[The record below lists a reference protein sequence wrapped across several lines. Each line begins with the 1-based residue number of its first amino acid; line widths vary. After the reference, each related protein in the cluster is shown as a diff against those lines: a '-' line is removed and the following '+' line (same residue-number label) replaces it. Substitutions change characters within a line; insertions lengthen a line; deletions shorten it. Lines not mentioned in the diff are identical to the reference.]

1 MPVPSIDVASR
12 GVRHCDRGVDPG
24 AALRWEPGLRPQTA
38 EEAYLTAVLNVV
50 QTKAKGYA
58 DTIPA
63 CKAPDRGWSRSD
75 GAARE
80 VPRSAYIAGERSAM
94 PTLCHTRLESE
105 APHGPSLPADSVE
118 VR

>member
-1 MPVPSIDVASR
+1 MSHR
-12 GVRHCDRGVDPG
+12 GVRGIAIVASTR
-24 AALRWEPGLRPQTA
+24 ARWEPGLRPQTA